1 MTETTTATG
10 SGSSEPADGTAGGA
24 EEDNGALGQ
33 RVDNGDPDLQQW
45 LDDFLAEE
53 PTIGLTHG
61 ANSDTV
67 PAAMIYELLNEY
79 LEPKPYGP
87 GNPPPRYAESIWKP
101 VPPMLHDGPNS
112 GGGPKHNAKHRKL
125 GMFHK

>member
-1 MTETTTATG
+1 MTETTPTDTC
-10 SGSSEPADGTAGGA
+10 SPQPADDGA
-24 EEDNGALGQ
+24 DVTVALRVGNED
-33 RVDNGDPDLQQW
+33 PELQQW

-53 PTIGLTHG
+53 STLALTHG
-61 ANSDTV
+61 AEADTV
-67 PAAMIYELLNEY
+67 PPEMIYELLNEY

-87 GNPPPRYAESIWKP
+87 GNPPPPYAESIWKP
-101 VPPMLHDGPNS
+101 VPPQLHDGPNS